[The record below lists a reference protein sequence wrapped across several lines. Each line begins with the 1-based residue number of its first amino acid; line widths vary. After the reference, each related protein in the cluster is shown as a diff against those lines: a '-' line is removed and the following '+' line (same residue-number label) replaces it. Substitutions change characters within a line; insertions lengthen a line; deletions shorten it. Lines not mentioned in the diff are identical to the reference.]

1 MPRTK
6 QAGVRNDNRATKSVS
21 RPVRTLSSRE
31 LVADNEDEYATNS
44 EGRPTNSAPSSGLPE
59 GSPAR
64 DSPSGTGSGQG
75 GSPTSPPARKQV
87 ARKMTRMVRQEVS
100 QSRPQPGT
108 PSKRQLPIARKHVD
122 LRSSQLK
129 KEKSKRRSKPGILA
143 LKEIRRYQNSV
154 EQLIPKTSF
163 QRLVREITK
172 NVDRTKEYRFQA
184 TALQALQE
192 AAEYFLISMF
202 EDVNLAALHGR
213 RVTIMP
219 RDISLVMKIR
229 IDGRFNYKR

>member
-6 QAGVRNDNRATKSVS
+6 QAAVRNDNRATKSVS

-31 LVADNEDEYATNS
+31 LVADEEDEYATNS
-44 EGRPTNSAPSSGLPE
+44 EGRPTSSAPSSGLPE
-59 GSPAR
+59 DSPAR
-64 DSPSGTGSGQG
+64 DTPGTGSGQG
-75 GSPTSPPARKQV
+75 ASPTSPPARKQV
-87 ARKMTRMVRQEVS
+87 ARKMTRMVRQEAP

-108 PSKRQLPIARKHVD
+108 PSKRQLPIARKQVD

-129 KEKSKRRSKPGILA
+129 KEKSKRRSKPGIVA

-154 EQLIPKTSF
+154 EQLIPRASF

-184 TALQALQE
+184 AALQALQVS
-192 AAEYFLISMF
+192 LTLPPQTIS
-202 EDVNLAALHGR
+202 
-213 RVTIMP
+213 
-219 RDISLVMKIR
+219 VM
-229 IDGRFNYKR
+229 YPAQVAH